1 MRQSGQ
7 VDPRVQVV
15 VELPN
20 DPGAPGHDELRAV
33 GEGDEPTDLDRAAS
47 RSWLRQ
53 AEHKRGCRITTLG
66 LSVHAGHPELTMLNL
81 PTALLEAGVGLLH
94 RLAGYVL
101 GGGRLD
107 DGELMQLDEA
117 LPSLVGFAERTELDG
132 EIRLRIVFLA

>member
-1 MRQSGQ
+1 MRQPGQ

-15 VELPN
+15 VEPPS
-20 DPGAPGHDELRAV
+20 DPGAPGNDELRRI
-33 GEGDEPTDLDRAAS
+33 GEGDEPLDLDRAAS

-53 AEHKRGCRITTLG
+53 ADQKRGCRITTLG
-66 LSVHAGHPELTMLNL
+66 LSVHAGHPELTLLNL
-81 PTALLEAGVGLLH
+81 PTALLEAGVGLMH

-117 LPSLVGFAERTELDG
+117 LPSLVGFAQQAEPDG
-132 EIRLRIVFLA
+132 EIRLRVIFLA